1 MFSIKLHILHV
12 WNNCRFQIPFFK
24 DKVSVKENVSAFN
37 MFTLQYKV
45 TPSAGSDWVN
55 DSNQEKTNHIPR
67 HTFKPD
73 QLLNC
78 AHVESLLP
86 CLSLI
91 SLIDNLF
98 SPTELPLSIP
108 NSERHSS
115 WKSLEGSCF
124 SETAALPHL
133 AQTIT
138 QHSESLRSCSLPYC
152 PLRFAEALVL
162 PAWLLSGSQTV
173 WKPISRFI
181 KLTFTF
187 KMKV

>member
-1 MFSIKLHILHV
+1 MWVHLTCLHYNIKLHRLRVQTGLMIQTKKKATVSPATHL
-12 WNNCRFQIPFFK
+12 NQTNCWT
-24 DKVSVKENVSAFN
+24 VL
-37 MFTLQYKV
+37 M
-45 TPSAGSDWVN
+45 
-55 DSNQEKTNHIPR
+55 
-67 HTFKPD
+67 
-73 QLLNC
+73 LNRSC
-78 AHVESLLP
+78 

-108 NSERHSS
+108 NSERRSS